1 MYEVNLRAFSS
12 SGDLQGVI
20 NRLDQLKALNV
31 NVIWLMPIYPI
42 GQINSVNSPYCV
54 KNYYEVGSEYGT
66 LADLRTLT
74 TEAHN
79 RNMAVV
85 VDWVANHTS
94 WDNPWVSQHSDW
106 YSQDGSG
113 NIIIP
118 PGTNWA
124 DVADLNFD
132 NQSMRLNMIDAM
144 KYWIL
149 EANIDGLR
157 CDYADGVPYDFW
169 KQAIDTLN
177 TIPNRNLIFLAEG
190 TRADH
195 YAAGFQMT
203 YAWDFYTAI
212 KNVFAGSTPSTIYTT
227 NTAEYAGVPAG
238 NRKLRFTTNH
248 DQSAWEATPMTLFNG
263 KAGATCASV
272 ITTYYNGVPLIYTGQ
287 EVGRV
292 NTVPFFSNSPINW
305 TVNLDMQQNYRDM
318 LSFYSESA
326 VARYG
331 TAVPYSAND
340 VVCFKKVLNADQIL
354 VIANVRNATT
364 NYSIPTAL
372 LNSTWTNALT
382 GASVTL
388 GSSLSLPAY
397 QYLILKN

>member
-66 LADLRTLT
+66 LEDLRTLT

-85 VDWVANHTS
+85 VDWVANHTA
-94 WDNPWVSQHSDW
+94 WDNPWITQHPEW
-106 YSQDGSG
+106 YSQDGAG

-118 PGTNWA
+118 PGTNWN
-124 DVADLNFD
+124 DVADLNFS
-132 NQSMRLNMIDAM
+132 NATMRVNMIDAM
-144 KYWIL
+144 KYWTL
-149 EANIDGLR
+149 EANIDGFR
-157 CDYADGVPYDFW
+157 CDYADGVPYSFW
-169 KQAIDTLN
+169 KQAIDSLN

-195 YAAGFQMT
+195 YDAGFEMT
-203 YAWDFYTAI
+203 YAWDFYTSI
-212 KNVFAGSTPSTIYTT
+212 KNVFAGSVPSTIYTT
-227 NTAEYAGVPAG
+227 NTSEYAGVPAG
-238 NRKLRFTTNH
+238 KRKLRFTTNH

-292 NTVPFFSNSPINW
+292 STVPFFSNSPINW

-318 LSFYSESA
+318 LSFYSESD
-326 VARYG
+326 VSRYG
-331 TAVPYSAND
+331 TVVPYTAND
-340 VVCFKKVLNADQIL
+340 VVCFKKVLNANQVL

-372 LNSTWTNALT
+372 LNSTWTNAIT
-382 GASVTL
+382 GAPVTI
-388 GSSLSLPAY
+388 GSSLSLSAY